1 MPRSNPSPDRVGSE
15 DGSAAV
21 EVLVLGVLLL
31 VPLVYLVLTV
41 AALQGAAFAAE
52 GAARQVARSIALA
65 ATDAQG
71 RRAADTAA
79 VVALADWHVAPAA
92 ADVEV
97 RCLPDPGDCAT
108 ARGTVD
114 VRVRVSAALPLLP
127 PALDVDAPGAV
138 PIEARAVQ
146 RVSMFAG
153 TR

>member
-1 MPRSNPSPDRVGSE
+1 MPRSNPSPE

-65 ATDAQG
+65 ATDAEG
-71 RRAADTAA
+71 RRAADAA
-79 VVALADWHVAPAA
+79 ATVALADWRIEPAA

-97 RCLPDPGDCAT
+97 RCIPDPADCVT

-114 VRVRVSAALPLLP
+114 VRVTVAAALPLLP
-127 PALDVDAPGAV
+127 PALVPHAPGTI
-138 PIEARAVQ
+138 PIRARSVQ
-146 RVSMFAG
+146 RVSMFSAA
-153 TR
+153 R

>member
-1 MPRSNPSPDRVGSE
+1 MPRSNPNPD

-31 VPLVYLVLTV
+31 VPLVYLVLTL
-41 AALQGAAFAAE
+41 AALQGASFAAE

-65 ATDAQG
+65 ATDAEG
-71 RRAADTAA
+71 RRAAGAA
-79 VVALADWHVAPAA
+79 ATVALADWHVDPSA

-97 RCLPDPGDCAT
+97 RCAPDPGDCIT

-114 VRVRVSAALPLLP
+114 VQVRVAVTLPLLP
-127 PALDVDAPGAV
+127 PALGLGAPGAI
-138 PIEARAVQ
+138 PIEARSVQ
-146 RVSMFAG
+146 RVSMFAI

>member
-1 MPRSNPSPDRVGSE
+1 MPRSNRSPE
-15 DGSAAV
+15 QGSAAV

-31 VPLVYLVLTV
+31 VPLVYLILTV

-65 ATDAQG
+65 ADDGQG
-71 RRAADTAA
+71 RRAAATAA
-79 VVALADWHVAPAA
+79 VVALADWRVSPSAA
-92 ADVEV
+92 AVEV
-97 RCLPDPGDCAT
+97 RCAPRPDDCVT

-114 VRVRVSAALPLLP
+114 VRVRVAAALPLLP
-127 PALDVDAPGAV
+127 PALGLGAPGTV
-138 PIEARAVQ
+138 PVEARSVQ